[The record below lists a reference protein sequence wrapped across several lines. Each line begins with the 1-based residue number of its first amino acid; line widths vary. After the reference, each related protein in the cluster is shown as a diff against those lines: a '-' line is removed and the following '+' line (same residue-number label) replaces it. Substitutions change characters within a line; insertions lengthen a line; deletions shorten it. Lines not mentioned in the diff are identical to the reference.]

1 MTTTAAY
8 LDHIGIGQQAR
19 SMRDAALRKM
29 VAAGFAKLR
38 AAFAPRPVARAA

>member
-1 MTTTAAY
+1 MTTSAAY
-8 LDHIGIGQQAR
+8 LDHIRIEQQAR

-38 AAFAPRPVARAA
+38 AAFAPRPAAHAA